1 VRLRLHRFTRFAIA
15 LLLVVPSGFVL
26 GACGSAAAPDPYQL
40 LEAST
45 KATWDPLQ
53 VNVGMQIKAG
63 SQSLT
68 IDRSAIGMV
77 VDSAGKKAA
86 VHIGIPASDLGLSGA
101 QMRALGLDASA
112 IDLDM
117 VVSDQAIFARG
128 PLLAEGLKT
137 LLGPDIPKGDLD
149 GWLQIAGAADLAELS
164 SLAAGLPSHAPVPS
178 MSGSLKTNLEGA
190 GISLSI
196 VGTEKLSHGDAQHL
210 KATVDGRKLLD
221 SPIVRQ
227 SGQPAQVEQ
236 LRSVIDRV
244 TFSGD
249 LWIDVA
255 TSHLVEVDGHMTVPE
270 AATAGA
276 TVTIVFAD
284 PDGSISTT
292 PPAHHLDLPTK
303 KLFQRILQMVAPG
316 LPTA

>member
-1 VRLRLHRFTRFAIA
+1 VGLFLI
-15 LLLVVPSGFVL
+15 VPIGFVL
-26 GACGSAAAPDPYQL
+26 GACGSQAAQDPYQL

-53 VNVGMQIKAG
+53 VNVGMQVNSG

-77 VDSAGKKAA
+77 IDTNGKKAA
-86 VHIGIPASDLGLSGA
+86 VHVGIPASDLGLSRT

-112 IDLDM
+112 IELDM

-137 LLGPDIPKGDLD
+137 LLGPDLPKGDLD
-149 GWLQIAGAADLAELS
+149 GWLQIAGAADLAELG
-164 SLAAGLPSHAPVPS
+164 SLAAGLPSQAPLPS
-178 MSGSLKTNLEGA
+178 SSGSLKTNLEAA

-196 VGTEKLSHGDAQHL
+196 VGTEKLSHGDARHL

-227 SGQPAQVEQ
+227 SGQSAQVEQ
-236 LRSVIDRV
+236 LRSIIDRV
-244 TFSGD
+244 TLSGD

-270 AATAGA
+270 AGTAAGA
-276 TVTIVFAD
+276 TVTIAFDD

-292 PPAHHLDLPTK
+292 PPAQHLDLPTK
-303 KLFQRILQMVAPG
+303 KLFQRVLQLVAPG